1 MDKTM
6 NTEEAR
12 ANWEKI
18 KLGWW
23 YTVCCEHD
31 LTQIMAEDE
40 LKGMVSDLKN
50 PKTKLPEAFGVWP
63 TKQEALEALK
73 SHSH

>member
-1 MDKTM
+1 M

-23 YTVCCEHD
+23 YTVCCDHD
-31 LTQIMAEDE
+31 LTQISSVDE
-40 LKGMVSDLKN
+40 LNGMVGDLKN
-50 PKTKLPEAFGVWP
+50 PKSIFPEQFGVWP
-63 TKQEALEALK
+63 TKEQALDALQGNQ
-73 SHSH
+73 H